1 MDAPATPAVGDV
13 GQDVR
18 WISERD
24 EQDMV
29 PRHIS
34 TVQWEQATGC
44 ARAACARI
52 FRDGGTPGVALRAFG
67 LVETEGADWSTAV
80 DRIAQALCT
89 PSLRKA
95 A

>member
-1 MDAPATPAVGDV
+1 
-13 GQDVR
+13 
-18 WISERD
+18 
-24 EQDMV
+24 MV

-52 FRDGGTPGVALRAFG
+52 FRDGGTPSVALRAFG
-67 LVETEGADWSTAV
+67 LVETEGADWITAV
-80 DRIAQALCT
+80 DRIAQSLCA